1 MEAVW
6 VGGNQLET
14 VRTVW
19 AWVEVVKAAKARI
32 AKDK

>member
-1 MEAVW
+1 MDAVW

-19 AWVEVVKAAKARI
+19 ACVEAVKAAKARI
-32 AKDK
+32 AKGK